1 MLDMVM
7 QRRIRVPRASTRIR
21 DPRILTVR
29 SPINIQT
36 NDMCAEDLTQ
46 TLVSPVLAASV
57 SRFTCTGSVDSKA
70 LFSWCPPFLFA
81 LIIFL
86 PPLLWDS
93 LRSKGRIWWRPPI

>member
-1 MLDMVM
+1 MSMLDMVM

-57 SRFTCTGSVDSKA
+57 SMSTYALYLVDSEEVVPESSISSGSYN
-70 LFSWCPPFLFA
+70 L
-81 LIIFL
+81 
-86 PPLLWDS
+86 
-93 LRSKGRIWWRPPI
+93 